1 MTVTHADSVPVRPV
15 RTEGLVMEATGML
28 HPMHLHG
35 HFFRLGGPNGPVKD
49 TFLPPPMQVST
60 IDWVGDNPGRWA
72 FHCHNEYH
80 ADTGMLRVV
89 SVE

>member
-1 MTVTHADSVPVRPV
+1 MYDEEAFLQLDDWLD
-15 RTEGLVMEATGML
+15 GLDGL
-28 HPMHLHG
+28 PK
-35 HFFRLGGPNGPVKD
+35 GPVKD

-60 IDWVGDNPGRWA
+60 IDMVGDNAGRWA

-89 SVE
+89 SVD

>member
-1 MTVTHADSVPVRPV
+1 
-15 RTEGLVMEATGML
+15 
-28 HPMHLHG
+28 
-35 HFFRLGGPNGPVKD
+35 
-49 TFLPPPMQVST
+49 MQVST